1 MMVGLLKNKNELLLK
16 AQKERRPEDQSELE
30 PGSNESSDENLPKCQ
45 EGDLIVFDSCF
56 SCLNVLFHRNG
67 CFLSVELFRKY
78 QERIVNVKNHCHER
92 KAKNGTEKYYK
103 FDNK

>member
-45 EGDLIVFDSCF
+45 EGDF
-56 SCLNVLFHRNG
+56 
-67 CFLSVELFRKY
+67 
-78 QERIVNVKNHCHER
+78 
-92 KAKNGTEKYYK
+92 
-103 FDNK
+103 